1 MGRKDEEINELLR
14 EYEYNSEK
22 FNNIQKTL
30 GLLKNYL
37 KSMGRFPEKAK
48 QSEMD
53 KKLLMVKE
61 LTWINEIK
69 RVPGN
74 QELLKEHMA
83 EAEIEV
89 DVEIREEDYEQLSLP
104 GCEAE
109 RGEIRKVKKKIS
121 ISSLTENKCYRK
133 AAAKRGI
140 GEILED
146 HSKQCLLDYNK
157 YLGTDVAAKSSKETL
172 AKGIEEW
179 ITRYPLQ
186 LLLTFSRSTIKL
198 LRKLTDMKEES
209 NISVTEKNVDDF
221 MQLMTWGLLDVA
233 ITYQNEEIFFEV
245 SVPADV
251 KECILPQFE
260 NITREKMEESD
271 VWCYFASGKGGIPDE
286 KKVWD
291 SIGKIGDDIH
301 FLLLEYGILDVE
313 TFHRLFTEI
322 YQTEFTKKQLMR
334 FVYLW
339 GTFHQRLLTGKLVA
353 GKEIYVGNPE
363 LAIDAVFLK
372 REKYCKDIPYRCQ
385 SKEEMLAEM
394 DLLMRLWAVVGAS
407 FYEWELDEE
416 ELERIM
422 MDGHQLIQEGMAVSD
437 LMEYFFSCFEM
448 EEQLDLVMLWR
459 FLTRLGLGTPL
470 PMLKG
475 YSRIGFQQKYGKYQ
489 YLDLFRGT
497 DKRIRKAAL
506 YELPVEMQEKLADLV
521 ILAET
526 ADYET
531 LKAEET
537 KLPFSC
543 MHNEQVKIFL
553 VINRLTAYGNI
564 QDEEKK
570 SAVEQNLRKMVLD
583 LCGECRDEYTS
594 SKLLELASKYDIVQ
608 SAEEREP
615 VYVNERD
622 ADYFWDDE
630 WEEPVAPVVKAEKV
644 YPNDPCPCG
653 SGKKFKKCCKG
664 KGIYD

>member
-89 DVEIREEDYEQLSLP
+89 DVEIHEEDYEQLSLP

-121 ISSLTENKCYRK
+121 ISSLTENKCHRK

-157 YLGTDVAAKSSKETL
+157 YLGTDVPAKSSKETL

-198 LRKLTDMKEES
+198 LRKLMDMKEEM
-209 NISVTEKNVDDF
+209 NISVTEKNIDDF

-233 ITYQNEEIFFEV
+233 ITYQNEEIFFGV
-245 SVPADV
+245 SVPAGV
-251 KECILPQFE
+251 KECILPQLE

-271 VWCYFASGKGGIPDE
+271 VWCYFASGKEDIPDE
-286 KKVWD
+286 KKIWD
-291 SIGKIGDDIH
+291 SIEETGDDIH
-301 FLLLEYGILDVE
+301 FLLAEYGILDVE

-322 YQTEFTKKQLMR
+322 YQRKLTKKQLMR

-353 GKEIYVGNPE
+353 DKEIYVGNPE
-363 LAIDAVFLK
+363 LAFDSIILK

-407 FYEWELDEE
+407 FDEWELDEKE
-416 ELERIM
+416 IEQIM
-422 MDGHQLIQEGMAVSD
+422 MDGHQLIQNDMSVSD
-437 LMEYFFSCFEM
+437 LMEYFFDFFEM
-448 EEQLDLVMLWR
+448 EEQVDLVMLWR

-506 YELPVEMQEKLADLV
+506 YELPAEMQEKLADLI
-521 ILAET
+521 ILSET

-531 LKAEET
+531 LKEEET

-543 MHNEQVKIFL
+543 MHNEQVKLFL
-553 VINRLTAYGNI
+553 VINRLSAYGNI
-564 QDEEKK
+564 RDEEKK
-570 SAVEQNLRKMVLD
+570 SAVEQELRKMILD

-594 SKLLELASKYDIVQ
+594 SKLLELASGYGIVQ
-608 SAEEREP
+608 SAEERKP
-615 VYVNERD
+615 AYVNERD

-630 WEEPVAPVVKAEKV
+630 WEEPVMPVVKAEKI